1 MYRNTNPAY
10 WHENYP
16 YLLSALQE
24 VTGDEL
30 SANAQHLSYIAGD
43 YLHMSDDEVIATI
56 INENLPRPASPD
68 LEDPADLTG

>member
-1 MYRNTNPAY
+1 MDNDNPTY

-43 YLHMSDDEVIATI
+43 YAKMSDDEVLATI
-56 INENLPRPASPD
+56 INENLPHTITPPVA
-68 LEDPADLTG
+68 E